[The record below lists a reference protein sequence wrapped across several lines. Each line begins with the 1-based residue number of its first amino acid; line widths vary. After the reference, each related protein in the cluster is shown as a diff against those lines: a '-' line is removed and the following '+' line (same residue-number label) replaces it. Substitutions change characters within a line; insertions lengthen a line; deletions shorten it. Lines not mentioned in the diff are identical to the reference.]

1 MFEQFTQYKRRL
13 TKVRE
18 ELHAI
23 DDSLSPVVAADDSD
37 HVTTET
43 IKAIAL
49 GVCRVCRI
57 LVRVIDSLPG

>member
-18 ELHAI
+18 ELSDIDEKLSAI
-23 DDSLSPVVAADDSD
+23 VTAEAANDA
-37 HVTTET
+37 E
-43 IKAIAL
+43 KALAL
-49 GVCRVCRI
+49 GVCRICRI